1 MYSDMEAYNDA
12 AKLEMERASR
22 KAAEGWRFRHLRPKG
37 QKVLAAIL
45 ASLVAFLARQSAGL
59 HIDG

>member
-1 MYSDMEAYNDA
+1 MYADMAVYNDA
-12 AKLEMERASR
+12 ERFAMAQASR

-45 ASLVAFLARQSAGL
+45 ASLVALLARQSAGL